1 MLFASPFVT
10 KKSLFRFVILVLC
23 SQAAFSVLAMKGVL
37 LPQMLELWSISKTQ
51 FGILMSIYGTT
62 HTVLYLA
69 LSWAQDRYSS
79 KILISVSMIMG
90 GVTTF
95 FLGVVTDFEALCFL
109 FLMLAIWCEGAFWP
123 AVLTAVRRSAKNEH
137 QSIIFGLFE
146 GGRGCIE
153 LLQNALTLSLYT
165 TFAYSVLGL
174 QVAFKFNAVL
184 MVILGISSW
193 FTLPDEALL
202 KSTDR
207 AGRTKEVIEGM
218 NLSIS
223 LPSIWLAGFTGF
235 CIYCIYTT
243 LPFYVTFLTESYAV
257 PIISVSIFSI
267 VATSGGRIGA
277 ALPAGFVAK
286 KFFSNA
292 TGAIKSSLFFVL
304 LLCATLA
311 LVPHEFASWWF
322 SMIVLAIMIILV
334 FFMRALYFAP
344 FGEMGIPPRFS
355 GSTIALAAFV
365 IYLPSSFAY
374 FFWGYLLD
382 SYDNTQGY
390 RVLFIVLSGVA
401 ALGIVACHRL
411 QLTIRAG
418 VSALI
423 EEKVSII
430 DEKLELQGVEKNF
443 DDYVR
448 SRESGRLS
456 SQSHRQLVSRR

>member
-1 MLFASPFVT
+1 MLSGSPLLT
-10 KKSLFRFVILVLC
+10 KKSLLRFVILVLC

-69 LSWAQDRYSS
+69 LSWAQDRYPS

-95 FLGVVTDFEALCFL
+95 FLGTVTDFGALCFL

-165 TFAYSVLGL
+165 AFAYSVLGL
-174 QVAFKFNAVL
+174 QVAFKLNAVI

-193 FTLPDEALL
+193 FALPDETLL

-207 AGRTKEVIEGM
+207 AGRTREVIEGM
-218 NLSIS
+218 KLSTS
-223 LPSIWLAGFTGF
+223 LSSIWLAGFTGF
-235 CIYCIYTT
+235 CVYCIYTT
-243 LPFYVTFLTESYAV
+243 LPFYVPFLTESYTV
-257 PIISVSIFSI
+257 PLLGVSIFSI
-267 VATSGGRIGA
+267 AATSGGRIGA

-286 KFFSNA
+286 RFFGNA
-292 TGAIKSSLFFVL
+292 AGAIKNSLLFVL
-304 LLCATLA
+304 LLCVS
-311 LVPHEFASWWF
+311 LVLFPHEVASWWF

-355 GSTIALAAFV
+355 GSTIAFAAFV

-374 FFWGYLLD
+374 LFWGYLLD
-382 SYDNTQGY
+382 SYANTQGY
-390 RVLFIVLSGVA
+390 RVLFLILSVVA
-401 ALGIVACHRL
+401 TIGIVACHRL

-418 VSALI
+418 VSDLI
-423 EEKVSII
+423 EEKVAAV
-430 DEKLELQGVEKNF
+430 DEKLELRGVEKNF
-443 DDYVR
+443 DDHVR
-448 SRESGRLS
+448 TRESGR
-456 SQSHRQLVSRR
+456 

>member
-1 MLFASPFVT
+1 MPPASPFLT
-10 KKSLFRFVILVLC
+10 KNSVLRFVILVLC

-37 LPQMLELWSISKTQ
+37 LPQMLELWSVSKTQ

-62 HTVLYLA
+62 HTVLFLA
-69 LSWAQDRYSS
+69 LSWAQDRYPSR
-79 KILISVSMIMG
+79 ILISVNMIMG

-95 FLGVVTDFEALCFL
+95 FLGIVTDFGALCFL

-153 LLQNALTLSLYT
+153 LMQNALTLWLYT
-165 TFAYSVLGL
+165 AFAYSVLGL
-174 QVAFKFNAVL
+174 QVAFKVNAVI
-184 MVILGISSW
+184 MVILGIFSW
-193 FTLPDEALL
+193 FALPDETLL

-207 AGRTKEVIEGM
+207 AGRTREVIEGM
-218 NLSIS
+218 KLSIS

-257 PIISVSIFSI
+257 PILGVSIFSI
-267 VATSGGRIGA
+267 AATSGGRIGA

-292 TGAIKSSLFFVL
+292 TGAIKSSLWLVL
-304 LLCATLA
+304 LLSATLVF
-311 LVPHEFASWWF
+311 VPHKVASWWLP
-322 SMIVLAIMIILV
+322 MIVLAIMIILV

-355 GSTIALAAFV
+355 GSTIAFAAFI

-374 FFWGYLLD
+374 FLWGYLLD
-382 SYDNTQGY
+382 SYADTQGY
-390 RVLFIVLSGVA
+390 RVLFIILSGVA
-401 ALGIVACHRL
+401 ALGIVTSHRL

-418 VSALI
+418 VSDFI
-423 EEKVSII
+423 EAKVVAI

-443 DDYVR
+443 VDYLR
-448 SRESGRLS
+448 SREPDR
-456 SQSHRQLVSRR
+456 